1 MSPPGVNSTAKAKP
15 PTCNFIGGFEMAY
28 AILRVEKT
36 KTGAIA
42 GKNSHNMR
50 TRETPN
56 ADPSRIGLNRV
67 LVGSGNLR
75 QDIKQRFAETN
86 VKARNST
93 SVICNELILTAS
105 KEFFTKDNLEDW
117 INTQID
123 YLRSEFGEN
132 CVNAVFHGDEQTA
145 HIHAF
150 ITPIQKLDNG
160 KFKLNNK
167 GYMKDYA
174 TMQNIYYDYNAK
186 LGLER
191 GKSKEL
197 TQADYKQVKE
207 FYSEIVNTEKNSK
220 LEIENNPVKTRIV
233 SETETKRSFF
243 VEREVSTHFTGEEV
257 NNHIR
262 KAVEPYKRQNRDL
275 TKRVNGF
282 KRQYHSYKQKYNTL
296 AENSEKETRRQALEM
311 ATKLTEERTARL
323 NAEIDSL
330 KGSVSYLK
338 QQAVNATLAANEIRN
353 ENTSLKAEN
362 AKLESFRDSAK
373 LIDVIKHYKPNEFKQ
388 LMNEVVEMSNSEYT
402 QKQQQ
407 NGQNSDFKPSTPKP
421 F

>member
-1 MSPPGVNSTAKAKP
+1 
-15 PTCNFIGGFEMAY
+15 MAY

-56 ADPSRIGLNRV
+56 ADPSRLELNRV

-75 QDIKQRFAETN
+75 NDIKQRFAETD

-105 KEFFTKDNLEDW
+105 KEFFTNDNLESW
-117 INTQID
+117 INTQMD
-123 YLRSEFGEN
+123 YLKSEFGEN
-132 CVNAVFHGDEQTA
+132 CVNAVFHGDEQTP

-174 TMQNIYYDYNAK
+174 TMQNIYYEHNSK

-191 GKSKEL
+191 GISKDL
-197 TQADYKQVKE
+197 TQADYKSVKE
-207 FYSEIVNTEKNSK
+207 FYSDIVNTEKDSK
-220 LEIENNPVKTRIV
+220 LEIEQNSVKTRIV

-243 VEREVSTHFTGEEV
+243 VEREVPTHFTGAEV
-257 NNHIR
+257 NSSIR
-262 KAVEPYKRQNRDL
+262 KAVEPFRKQNREL

-282 KRQYHSYKQKYNTL
+282 KRQYHNYKQKHKAL
-296 AENSEKETRRQALEM
+296 SESSEKETRRQAIEM
-311 ATKLTEERTARL
+311 ATKLTDERTARL
-323 NAEIDSL
+323 SAEITSL
-330 KGSVSYLK
+330 KGSVSHFK
-338 QQAVNATLAANEIRN
+338 TLATNIALERDQATADRQRL
-353 ENTSLKAEN
+353 EFEN
-362 AKLESFRDSAK
+362 AKLESYRNDAK
-373 LIDVIKHYKPNEFKQ
+373 LVEAFKHYKPQEFNK
-388 LMNEVVEMSNSEYT
+388 LVDGVIEAYNLENA

-407 NGQNSDFKPSTPKP
+407 NGQNSDFKPKTPKP
-421 F
+421 L